1 MMRKLWNELTKNE
14 KISVIAIII
23 NVVVAS
29 TAAWIVTMVCVP
41 EFNGIFIPIREWKN
55 IMRSSGY
62 WEAYGLNTVIMLIVL
77 VVSWFSLTEEWRR
90 DFKVIIRDYVSDLIG
105 YFKG

>member
-1 MMRKLWNELTKNE
+1 MIRKLWDELSKNE
-14 KISVIAIII
+14 KVSVIAIII

-29 TAAWIVTMVCVP
+29 IAAWVITMVCVP